1 MVRVA
6 MLKLEEAIVFLLASS
21 GHGMNTAGT
30 ARAVQSDGS
39 VIID

>member
-1 MVRVA
+1 
-6 MLKLEEAIVFLLASS
+6 MLKLEEAIVYLMAGS
-21 GHGMNTAGT
+21 GHGMKTAGT